1 MTLSNYSNDFPI
13 RSDRTDDENIERKE
27 KKEMDSTGITP
38 VMNMGG
44 DGGFGLNGLGGI
56 FALLVLLGLFNGG
69 GFGFGGN
76 GNTNALSADMQRG
89 FDNQNTM
96 AQTRDIL
103 GAVTSG
109 TAQTIAASTANATN
123 AINAIKDGN
132 ASLIREFGTV
142 ETALTGLSGKMQE
155 CCCEIK
161 QQVMQNDYNGA
172 IRDAATNANITA
184 QIQGVKDMIAQNKIE
199 ALQAQVSQLQLQAAT
214 SNVLRFPN
222 AWTYAGGV
230 FPPVTSTPAA

>member
-1 MTLSNYSNDFPI
+1 
-13 RSDRTDDENIERKE
+13 
-27 KKEMDSTGITP
+27 MDSTGITP
-38 VMNMGG
+38 VFPMGN

-56 FALLVLLGLFNGG
+56 FALLILLGIFSGN

-76 GNTNALSADMQRG
+76 GNALNADMQRG

-103 GAVTSG
+103 SAVTNG
-109 TAQTIAASTANATN
+109 TAQTIAASTQNATN

-132 ASLIREFGTV
+132 AALIREFGTV
-142 ETALTGLSGKMQE
+142 ETALTSLAGQMQN
-155 CCCEIK
+155 CCCDVK
-161 QQVMQNDYNGA
+161 TQVMQSNYDGA
-172 IRDAATNANITA
+172 MRDAATNANITA

-199 ALQAQVSQLQLQAAT
+199 ALQAQVSALQLQAAT

-230 FPPVTSTPAA
+230 FPPVTTTPAA